1 MANRLKIECLIE
13 EGLLLGDSLHPEVD
27 DRSSH
32 SCRIDTPSAMQ
43 VRRGVASEALDV
55 LGAGKEA
62 RRASVIEEL
71 KRQSRVFFDDSTLEG
86 DETGESEY
94 EESDQSHKGGRFQ

>member
-1 MANRLKIECLIE
+1 MANRMKIESLIE
-13 EGLLLGDSLHPEVD
+13 EGLRLGDSPHPEAE
-27 DRSSH
+27 DRSAH
-32 SCRIDTPSAMQ
+32 SSWVDAPSAIQ
-43 VRRGVASEALDV
+43 VRQGVAAEPFDG
-55 LGAGKEA
+55 LGGNKDA

-94 EESDQSHKGGRFQ
+94 EESDQSHRGGHFR